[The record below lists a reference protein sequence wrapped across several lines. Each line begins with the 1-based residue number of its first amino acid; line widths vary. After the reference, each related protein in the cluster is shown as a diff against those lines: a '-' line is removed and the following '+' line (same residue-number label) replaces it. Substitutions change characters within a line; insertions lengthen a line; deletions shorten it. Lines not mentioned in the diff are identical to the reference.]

1 MIIVAIFRCSLL
13 LFLDVTPLK
22 SPNPETEAPDLKAL
36 SSSSSVEVVP
46 LDGSE
51 DSQADHLQ
59 QYVQERMASLGLK
72 PGKFVNPLGSFEPHN
87 EETLRVFRCRPVCA
101 SLQSDNHKA
110 K

>member
-1 MIIVAIFRCSLL
+1 MTSFIYKIIFTTFFCSLTLFLDVTLHHLMIIVSIFRCSLL

-72 PGKFVNPLGSFEPHN
+72 PGRILNRNV
-87 EETLRVFRCRPVCA
+87 
-101 SLQSDNHKA
+101 
-110 K
+110 